1 MESGPGARKRSPTGL
16 GGAVRLLSLPLL
28 AQFVKFGIVGAS
40 NTALTFL
47 IYTLL
52 LKVFGVWYLAAAA
65 IGFLIGAVNSF
76 LLNRSWT
83 FRGHVGDAF
92 TPVRWAVVQGCGL
105 ALNEGLLYLWV
116 DRVRLDELVGQAFAT
131 AIVTVITFL
140 VNRAWTFR
148 ARPSGALSDGDGV
161 AAASAGT

>member
-1 MESGPGARKRSPTGL
+1 MGSGPGARKTTPTGL
-16 GGAVRLLSLPLL
+16 GGPGRLLNLPHV

-40 NTALTFL
+40 NTLLSFL

-83 FRGHVGDAF
+83 FRGHVGGAS
-92 TPVRWAVVQGCGL
+92 TPVRRAAVQGCGL
-105 ALNEGLLYLWV
+105 ALSEGLWL
-116 DRVRLDELVGQAFAT
+116 R
-131 AIVTVITFL
+131 
-140 VNRAWTFR
+140 
-148 ARPSGALSDGDGV
+148 
-161 AAASAGT
+161 

>member
-1 MESGPGARKRSPTGL
+1 MESGPEARKRTPTGL
-16 GGAVRLLSLPLL
+16 GVAARLLSLPLL

-40 NTALTFL
+40 NTLLSFL

-92 TPVRWAVVQGCGL
+92 TPVRWGVVQCCGL
-105 ALNEGLLYLWV
+105 ALNEGLLFQI
-116 DRVRLDELVGQAFAT
+116 G
-131 AIVTVITFL
+131 
-140 VNRAWTFR
+140 RAH
-148 ARPSGALSDGDGV
+148 V
-161 AAASAGT
+161 

>member
-1 MESGPGARKRSPTGL
+1 MESGPGARKRTPTGL
-16 GGAVRLLSLPLL
+16 GGAARLLSLPLL

-40 NTALTFL
+40 NTLLSFL

-92 TPVRWAVVQGCGL
+92 TPVRWAVVQCCGL
-105 ALNEGLLYLWV
+105 ALNEGLLFLFV
-116 DRVRLDELVGQAFAT
+116 KGAGLDELVGQATAT
-131 AIVTVITFL
+131 VIVTVATFSA
-140 VNRAWTFR
+140 NRAWTFR
-148 ARPSGALSDGDGV
+148 VHPPIAPADGE
-161 AAASAGT
+161 A